1 MTSASSRG
9 SHLRIESP
17 RSSWEANSL
26 VADGERPIPEE
37 LSARAHFLNQDLTYN
52 LRAVA
57 VKTLSNSPQDEAER
71 PIRVRSGVLAWLLG
85 GASVITLFFNSR
97 IQDPFNSPKFWILL
111 VVAGYLIGHL
121 VGGYGKVSLGA
132 RPTLRTLLVILA
144 LFTIALLIAS
154 LVTDVRYVAFF
165 GEYQRKNGFLTYA
178 AFVIILYAA
187 ARYLR
192 VSLMWR
198 VYTFAMICGFISAVY
213 GLFQINGR
221 DFVEWNN
228 PYNAII
234 TTVGNP
240 NFAGAVMAMFG
251 TIVFCAIFDRNVLP
265 IFRFFAV
272 LIFGALVYTIDLSNA
287 RQGLL
292 SIAAGIGFF
301 CSVWAFQ
308 YRKYLGILISSL
320 YAVLL
325 ILGVLGMAQIG
336 PLQSIFYKYTV
347 SVRGFYWRAGIDM
360 FLSNP
365 LFGVGVDRYGAYFKE
380 YREVQYSLDYGFD
393 ITSSN
398 AHNVPIQLF
407 ATGGIFVG
415 VLYLVLMGFIAWRG
429 FVGIYKNQGN
439 SRLVVT
445 AVFAAWLAYQAQ
457 SIVSIDNIGLAVW
470 GWLLGGAVVGLSL
483 AENVEVFARNRDERF
498 VSPLNLKQVITSS
511 VLVLIFLVL
520 STILYRGERAMFD
533 QRARF
538 DPSTPESRPTFKAY
552 ADATLTVPLLEMKYA
567 VMTGINMVSNGYV
580 DEGMRI
586 LEQELARDPRSLDI
600 LLVIAD
606 FSEQLRRPDDA
617 IRYRLR
623 IDEID
628 PWNGKNHLQLA
639 RLYNAKGD
647 EVRAKLFIDRLLAFA
662 SATPEGEAAK
672 SEFAR
677 LIDS

>member
-1 MTSASSRG
+1 M
-9 SHLRIESP
+9 
-17 RSSWEANSL
+17 
-26 VADGERPIPEE
+26 
-37 LSARAHFLNQDLTYN
+37 
-52 LRAVA
+52 
-57 VKTLSNSPQDEAER
+57 ER

-85 GASVITLFFNSR
+85 GASIITLFFNSR

-121 VGGYGKVSLGA
+121 IGTFGRVPFDAK
-132 RPTLRTLLVILA
+132 PTLRILIGILS
-144 LFTIALLIAS
+144 LFTLALLIAS
-154 LVTDVRYVAFF
+154 LVTDVWYVAFF

-178 AFVIILYAA
+178 AFGIILYAA

-251 TIVFCAIFDRNVLP
+251 TIVFCAVFDRNVLP
-265 IFRFFAV
+265 VFRVLAI
-272 LIFGALVYTIDLSNA
+272 LIFGALVYTIYLSQA

-292 SIAAGIGFF
+292 SIGLGVGFF
-301 CSVWAFQ
+301 MVIALYQ
-308 YRKYLGILISSL
+308 YRK
-320 YAVLL
+320 
-325 ILGVLGMAQIG
+325 ILGLLSGFVVVAVGGLAIAGMLQRG
-336 PLQSIFYKYTV
+336 PLEYYLYKSSV
-347 SVRGFYWRAGIDM
+347 SVRGFYWRAGWEM
-360 FLSNP
+360 FLANP

-380 YREVQYSLDYGFD
+380 YRETQYSLNYGFD
-393 ITSSN
+393 LTSSN

-407 ATGGIFVG
+407 ATGGVFVG

>member
-1 MTSASSRG
+1 M
-9 SHLRIESP
+9 
-17 RSSWEANSL
+17 
-26 VADGERPIPEE
+26 
-37 LSARAHFLNQDLTYN
+37 
-52 LRAVA
+52 
-57 VKTLSNSPQDEAER
+57 
-71 PIRVRSGVLAWLLG
+71 G

-121 VGGYGKVSLGA
+121 IGGYGKVPQDA
-132 RPTLRTLLVILA
+132 RPTLRVL
-144 LFTIALLIAS
+144 IALLGSFTLALLVAS
-154 LVTDVRYVAFF
+154 LATDVWYVAFF

-178 AFVIILYAA
+178 AFVIIMYAA

-198 VYTFAMICGFISAVY
+198 VYTFAMVCGLISAVY

-221 DFVEWNN
+221 DFVQWNN

-251 TIVFCAIFDRNVLP
+251 TIVFCAVFDRNVLP
-265 IFRFFAV
+265 IFRALAV
-272 LIFGALVYTIDLSNA
+272 FIFGALVYAIYLSQA

-292 SIAAGIGFF
+292 SIGLGVGFF
-301 CSVWAFQ
+301 TVIALYQ
-308 YRKYLGILISSL
+308 YRK
-320 YAVLL
+320 V
-325 ILGVLGMAQIG
+325 LGVIAGGAVAIVGGLAVAGMLQRG
-336 PLQSIFYKYTV
+336 PLEYYLYKGSV
-347 SVRGFYWRAGIDM
+347 SVRGFYWRAGWEM
-360 FLSNP
+360 FLANP
-365 LFGVGVDRYGAYFKE
+365 LFGIGVDRYGAYFKE
-380 YREVQYSLDYGFD
+380 YRETQYSLNYGFD
-393 ITSSN
+393 LTSSN

-407 ATGGIFVG
+407 ATGGVFVG
-415 VLYLVLMGFIAWRG
+415 SLYLLLMVFIAWRG
-429 FVGIYKNQGN
+429 FVGIYKNRGN
-439 SRLVVT
+439 ARLVVA

-483 AENVEVFARNRDERF
+483 TENVEVFARNSDKRF
-498 VSPLNLKQVITSS
+498 VSPLNFKQATVST
-511 VLVLIFLVL
+511 VLVLTFLIL

-552 ADATLTVPLLEMKYA
+552 ADATLGVPLLEMKYA

-580 DEGMRI
+580 DDGMRI
-586 LEQELARDPRSLDI
+586 LEQELERDPRSLDI

-606 FSEQLRRPDDA
+606 FSEQLRRPEDA

-623 IDEID
+623 IDELD

-639 RLYNAKGD
+639 RLYLSQGD
-647 EVRAKLFIDRLLAFA
+647 SDRAKFYIEKLMAFA
-662 SATPEGEAAK
+662 EATPEGETAK
-672 SEFAR
+672 TEFKE
-677 LIDS
+677 LIGS